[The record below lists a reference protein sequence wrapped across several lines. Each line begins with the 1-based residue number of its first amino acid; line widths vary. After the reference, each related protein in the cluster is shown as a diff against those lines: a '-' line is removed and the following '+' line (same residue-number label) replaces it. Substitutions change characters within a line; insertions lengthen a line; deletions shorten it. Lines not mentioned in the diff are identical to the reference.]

1 MDEER
6 AKDQASEANSEDLA
20 GSLESLLEEKGLYL
34 GDDDEALSEDDLDAL
49 FDGDE
54 EDSKPTVSARSRDTW
69 TSRAD
74 RKKKDTADY
83 RDLEAQMKLD
93 PLGIQISDDKMT
105 AWISRITADNSLE
118 EIVSLLGRHNIKAG
132 IDY

>member
-54 EDSKPTVSARSRDTW
+54 EDSKPTVSARSRDT
-69 TSRAD
+69 
-74 RKKKDTADY
+74 
-83 RDLEAQMKLD
+83 
-93 PLGIQISDDKMT
+93 
-105 AWISRITADNSLE
+105 
-118 EIVSLLGRHNIKAG
+118 
-132 IDY
+132 